1 MIRVRANARGC
12 GGARRVAS
20 TRFADAEHLVL
31 SSAIA
36 RLHWLNH
43 AVEWVVFACVSE
55 RDGAFVESDDDERVA
70 HGRGGAGCGCVDA

>member
-1 MIRVRANARGC
+1 MIRVRANTRGC

-20 TRFADAEHLVL
+20 TRFAYAEHLVL

-43 AVEWVVFACVSE
+43 AVEWVVFACVSK
-55 RDGAFVESDDDERVA
+55 RDGAIVESDDDEWVA